1 MSSNTRIVTFTSL
14 PTPRTLKEQFPLSNK
29 ASQYVKE
36 TRQRVREIIHGRS
49 TSKLVIVGPCSVH
62 DPEAVLE
69 YAQKLKYFAAARPDL
84 CVLLRVYFEKPRTS
98 VGWAGYTMDPG
109 CDNSFNVVDGLT
121 NTRRLLVQL
130 CEMGVACATE
140 MLSLTLPQYTSDCI
154 SFVAIGARTVESQP
168 HRELVSGLSMPC
180 GLKNDSFGSVDV
192 AINAMKAAAVPK
204 GFIGCDDQG
213 NTVGVQTAG
222 NTDTV
227 IILRGSY
234 INGPNYMNAATVAQT
249 LQAHGKSPLVI
260 VDASHGNSGK
270 NIDKQAEIIAY
281 MAAHPEHVAG
291 IMIESFL
298 VDGAQK
304 TPDTYGQSITDPCL
318 SWERT
323 ELALR
328 TFK

>member
-14 PTPRTLKEQFPLSNK
+14 PTPRALKEQFPLSEK
-29 ASQYVKE
+29 AQNHVKE
-36 TRQRVREIIHGRS
+36 TRRRVREIIHGRS
-49 TSKLVIVGPCSVH
+49 KTKMVIVGPCSVH
-62 DPEAVLE
+62 DPNAIIE
-69 YAQKLKYFAAARPDL
+69 YAQKLKYFAASRPDL

-98 VGWAGYTMDPG
+98 IGWAGYTMDPA
-109 CDNSFNVVDGLT
+109 CDNSFNVVDGLV

-180 GLKNDSFGSVDV
+180 GLKNDSFGSIDV
-192 AINAMKAAAVPK
+192 AINAMKAAATPK

-213 NTVGVQTAG
+213 NTVGVQTVG
-222 NTDTV
+222 NADTV

-234 INGPNYMNAATVAQT
+234 SNGPNYMNAAQIAQQ
-249 LQAHGKSPLVI
+249 LLAHGRVPLVI
-260 VDASHGNSGK
+260 VDVAHGNSGK
-270 NIDKQAEIIAY
+270 NIDRQEEIIAY
-281 MAAHPEHVAG
+281 MAAHPQHVAG

-323 ELALR
+323 EQALK
-328 TFK
+328 TYK